1 MSVPKHTIFAS
12 QALGLAAMFQALTS
26 KHRLGGSPAYLPQ
39 LAAPDGPSTAGG
51 KQALQHVSLIPEGG
65 GDTIVI
71 GSANTVEKRAE
82 LRSYRHVART
92 YGQRWRGAQ
101 LPFDRES
108 YDELLKQIQAFFS
121 SQSFTVT
128 VLDLPVGSRGTR
140 RRAARPR
147 SRSLLLP
154 GLLVVVA
161 LAGAAAYFFTTL

>member
-26 KHRLGGSPAYLPQ
+26 KHRLGGNPSYLPQ

-92 YGQRWRGAQ
+92 YGQRWRGAG
-101 LPFDRES
+101 LPFEQEPYED
-108 YDELLKQIQAFFS
+108 LVNQIQAFFS
-121 SQSFTVT
+121 SQSFSVT
-128 VLDLPVGSRGTR
+128 LLDV
-140 RRAARPR
+140 AEVEERPMR
-147 SRSLLLP
+147 QTASRSF
-154 GLLVVVA
+154 LVPSLVAVAA
-161 LAGAAAYFFTTL
+161 LAGLAVYLLR

>member
-71 GSANTVEKRAE
+71 GNANTVEKRAE
-82 LRSYRHVART
+82 LRSYRHVGHT
-92 YGQRWRGAQ
+92 YSQRWRGAQ
-101 LPFDRES
+101 LPFDPDS

-128 VLDLPVGSRGTR
+128 VLDLPAEREERGSG
-140 RRAARPR
+140 AARPR

-154 GLLVVVA
+154 GLLVAVA
-161 LAGAAAYFFTTL
+161 LAGVAAYFFTS

>member
-12 QALGLAAMFQALTS
+12 QALGLAAMFQALTA

-82 LRSYRHVART
+82 LRSYRHVGRT

-101 LPFDRES
+101 LPFERES

-128 VLDLPVGSRGTR
+128 VLDLPAEREERPTGPNRSR
-140 RRAARPR
+140 A
-147 SRSLLLP
+147 RSLLLP
-154 GLLVVVA
+154 GLLVVA
-161 LAGAAAYFFTTL
+161 AAGAAAYFFI

>member
-26 KHRLGGSPAYLPQ
+26 KHRLGTAPAYLPQ
-39 LAAPDGPSTAGG
+39 LAAPDGPSTGGG

-92 YGQRWRGAQ
+92 YSQRWKGAN
-101 LPFDRES
+101 LPFEQEP
-108 YDELLKQIQAFFS
+108 YDDLIQKIQAFFS
-121 SQSFTVT
+121 SQSFAVT
-128 VLDLPVGSRGTR
+128 LLEVADESDGPAPSRGS
-140 RRAARPR
+140 
-147 SRSLLLP
+147 SRSLLVP
-154 GLLVVVA
+154 AVA
-161 LAGAAAYFFTTL
+161 AVAVLAGLAFYFLR

>member
-82 LRSYRHVART
+82 LRSYRHVGRT

-101 LPFDRES
+101 LPFDKEA

-121 SQSFTVT
+121 SQSFIVT
-128 VLDLPVGSRGTR
+128 VLDLPSEKVERVGQPS
-140 RRAARPR
+140 R
-147 SRSLLLP
+147 SRTRALILP
-154 GLLVVVA
+154 GLLMIA
-161 LAGAAAYFFTTL
+161 LAGAAVYFLT

>member
-71 GSANTVEKRAE
+71 GNANTVEKRTE
-82 LRSYRHVART
+82 LRSYRHVGRT
-92 YGQRWRGAQ
+92 YSQRWRGAQ

-121 SQSFTVT
+121 SQSFTVM
-128 VLDLPVGSRGTR
+128 VLDLPPEREE
-140 RRAARPR
+140 RAAAPTRSR

-154 GLLVVVA
+154 GLLVAVA
-161 LAGAAAYFFTTL
+161 AAGAAAYFFI

>member
-1 MSVPKHTIFAS
+1 MAVPRHTIFAS

-71 GSANTVEKRAE
+71 GNANTVEKRAE

-92 YGQRWRGAQ
+92 YSQRWKGAG
-101 LPFDRES
+101 LPFEKDPYE
-108 YDELLKQIQAFFS
+108 ELIRQIQAFFS

-128 VLDLPVGSRGTR
+128 VIDLATDGENRPARASRG
-140 RRAARPR
+140 
-147 SRSLLLP
+147 RSLLLP
-154 GLLVVVA
+154 IVLLVVA
-161 LAGAAAYFFTTL
+161 LAGLAAYKFLL

>member
-26 KHRLGGSPAYLPQ
+26 KHRLGGNPAYLPQ

-71 GSANTVEKRAE
+71 GSANTVEKKAE

-92 YGQRWRGAQ
+92 YSQRWRGAS
-101 LPFDRES
+101 LPFEQDP
-108 YDELLKQIQAFFS
+108 YDDLLNQIQAFFS
-121 SQSFTVT
+121 SQSFAVT
-128 VLDLPVGSRGTR
+128 LLDVAAVEESPVERKASGRSFLVPAIL
-140 RRAARPR
+140 AAA
-147 SRSLLLP
+147 
-154 GLLVVVA
+154 A
-161 LAGAAAYFFTTL
+161 LAGLAVYLLR

>member
-12 QALGLAAMFQALTS
+12 QALGLSAMFQALTS

-71 GSANTVEKRAE
+71 GGANTVEKRAE
-82 LRSYRHVART
+82 LRSYRHVSRT
-92 YGQRWRGAQ
+92 YSQRWRGAQ
-101 LPFDRES
+101 LPFDKES
-108 YDELLKQIQAFFS
+108 YDELLKQIQAFFG

-128 VLDLPVGSRGTR
+128 VLDLPSEPEDRPA
-140 RRAARPR
+140 RAASSR

-154 GLLVVVA
+154 GLLAVAA
-161 LAGAAAYFFTTL
+161 LAGAAFYFLS

>member
-26 KHRLGGSPAYLPQ
+26 KHRLGGNPAYLPQ

-71 GSANTVEKRAE
+71 GTANTVEKRAE

-92 YGQRWRGAQ
+92 YGQRWRGAN
-101 LPFDRES
+101 LPFEQEP
-108 YDELLKQIQAFFS
+108 YDDLLNQIQAFFS
-121 SQSFTVT
+121 SQSFGVT
-128 VLDLPVGSRGTR
+128 LMDVAEVEERPVQSKPG
-140 RRAARPR
+140 R
-147 SRSLLLP
+147 SFVVP
-154 GLLVVVA
+154 AVVAVVA
-161 LAGAAAYFFTTL
+161 LAGLAAYFLR